1 MILKWP
7 GGKSKV
13 LPQLQNLLP
22 KDFNTYI
29 EPFFGGGALFFYLRP
44 KNGIINDVNE
54 SLMNLYSLVKED
66 PGTLIKELDKI
77 TSEHLKLDEEDRK
90 KNYYV
95 LREEFNATKNALR
108 KSALFIFLN
117 KTGFNGMYR
126 ENSKG
131 EFNIPF
137 GRYTN
142 PRILNEDTIRKTSE
156 LLKDID
162 IRSGSYK
169 SAVKSTKIGDFV
181 YLDPPYHPMSSTSSF
196 TSYSKDD
203 FVEKDQIE
211 LSEVFRELDKKGCFV
226 MLSNSNTPLIK
237 ELYKNYNIH
246 EVQVAR
252 SINSKASGR
261 SKISELVV
269 TNYES

>member
-162 IRSGSYK
+162 IRSGKRLPS
-169 SAVKSTKIGDFV
+169 
-181 YLDPPYHPMSSTSSF
+181 
-196 TSYSKDD
+196 
-203 FVEKDQIE
+203 
-211 LSEVFRELDKKGCFV
+211 LSE
-226 MLSNSNTPLIK
+226 
-237 ELYKNYNIH
+237 
-246 EVQVAR
+246 
-252 SINSKASGR
+252 
-261 SKISELVV
+261 
-269 TNYES
+269 

>member
-13 LPQLQNLLP
+13 LPQLQKLLP
-22 KDFNTYI
+22 NNFNTYF
-29 EPFFGGGALFFYLRP
+29 EPFFGGGALFFYLQP
-44 KNGIINDVNE
+44 KNGIINDVNY
-54 SLMNLYSLVKED
+54 SLMSLYALVKED
-66 PGTLIKELDKI
+66 PETLIEALEKI
-77 TSEHLKLDEEDRK
+77 SSEHLKFDEENRR

-95 LREEFNATKNALR
+95 KREEFNNTKNLLK
-108 KSALFIFLN
+108 KSALLVFIN

-137 GRYTN
+137 GKYDN
-142 PRILNEDTIRKTSE
+142 PRILNEDVIRKVSE
-156 LLKDID
+156 MLKGTD

-169 SAVKSTKIGDFV
+169 SAVSSAKNGDFV

-196 TSYSKDD
+196 TSYSKDN

-211 LSEVFRELDKKGCFV
+211 LSEIFKELDKKGCLV
-226 MLSNSNTPLIK
+226 MLSNSNTSLIR

-246 EVQVAR
+246 VVQVAR
-252 SINSKASGR
+252 SINSKGSGR
-261 SKISELVV
+261 GKINELVI